1 VSYHESEALSRLQSV
16 PAIRPENNSSF
27 YEHFIFT
34 GIKPTPSTTLCLSN
48 YFWFLILL
56 DLIGVFTAV
65 GNERELER
73 NGTMTKLNVIEFE
86 AGG

>member
-1 VSYHESEALSRLQSV
+1 M
-16 PAIRPENNSSF
+16 
-27 YEHFIFT
+27 
-34 GIKPTPSTTLCLSN
+34 STTLCLSN

-56 DLIGVFTAV
+56 DLIGVFTGV